1 MCAMNL
7 LETIAPIFL
16 IILIGYLI
24 RRLRVLRDDFFSEAN
39 RFVYFFS
46 LPVLIFTGIVKSGLQ
61 TFSFSLILVV
71 VLPTVAVF
79 FLACGMGR
87 LMGLTRGQLG
97 TFVQSTYHGNV
108 SYIGLAVVFYML
120 GEEAFRQGSI
130 MVGFLVLTTNLL
142 SSIILSLATSRPD
155 KQGPGPLASI
165 AKNPVI
171 ISSLAGIAAAYV
183 KLPIP
188 VFVMKSMGILANIAL
203 PLALVTIGASLT
215 PASMKQSWKLGLFS
229 SGIKLLL
236 LPALAVVLLRALKL
250 PPREGLTGILLLATP
265 VATLTYIM
273 AEQLGGD
280 GELAS
285 NAVTLSTILSL
296 FSYMG
301 WALFLGI
308 A

>member
-24 RRLRVLRDDFFSEAN
+24 RTLGVLRDDFFSEAN

-79 FLACGMGR
+79 FLACGLAR
-87 LMGLTRGQLG
+87 LMGLTRGQFG

-142 SSIILSLATSRPD
+142 SSIILSLATSRTD
-155 KQGPGPLASI
+155 KHGPGPLASI

-171 ISSLAGIAAAYV
+171 ISSLAGIIAAYV

-188 VFVMKSMGILANIAL
+188 ELVMKSMGILANIAL

-250 PPREGLTGILLLATP
+250 PAREGFAGILLLATP

-273 AEQLGGD
+273 AEQMGGD

-285 NAVTLSTILSL
+285 NAVTLSTVLSL
-296 FSYMG
+296 FTYMG
-301 WALFLGI
+301 WALVLRI
-308 A
+308 V

>member
-1 MCAMNL
+1 MCAMQL
-7 LETIAPIFL
+7 VETIAPIFL
-16 IILIGYLI
+16 IILVGYLI
-24 RRLRVLRDDFFSEAN
+24 RNLGVLKDDFFSEAN

-46 LPVLIFTGIVKSGLQ
+46 LPVLIFTGIVKSGLE
-61 TFSFSLILVV
+61 TFSISLILSV
-71 VLPTVAVF
+71 VLPTIAVF
-79 FLACGMGR
+79 FLACGLGR
-87 LMGLTRGQLG
+87 LMGLRRGQLG

-120 GEEAFRQGSI
+120 GEEAFRHGSI

-142 SSIILSLATSRPD
+142 SSIILSMATSRPD
-155 KQGPGPLASI
+155 KHGPGPLVSI
-165 AKNPVI
+165 ARNPVI
-171 ISSLAGIAAAYV
+171 ISSLAGILAAYV

-188 VFVMKSMGILANIAL
+188 VLVMKSMGILATIAL

-215 PASMKQSWKLGLFS
+215 PASMKQAWKLGVLV

-236 LPALAVVLLRALKL
+236 LPALGVGLLRALAL
-250 PPREGLTGILLLATP
+250 PAREGFTGVLLLATP
-265 VATLTYIM
+265 VATLAYIM
-273 AEQLGGD
+273 AEQMGGD

-285 NAVTLSTILSL
+285 SAVTLSTILSL